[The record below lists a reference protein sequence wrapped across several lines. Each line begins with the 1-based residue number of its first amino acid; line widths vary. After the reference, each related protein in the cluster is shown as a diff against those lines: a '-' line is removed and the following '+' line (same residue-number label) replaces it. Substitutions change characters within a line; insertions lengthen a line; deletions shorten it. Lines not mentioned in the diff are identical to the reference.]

1 MAARDYETSPV
12 SDSLDMPEIIR
23 GLAGDLTA
31 MREGKISAQE
41 GLARAAV
48 AKQIFNGVRL
58 YLQASSTLEA
68 RAKPARAIGEEKALG

>member
-1 MAARDYETSPV
+1 MVARDYETSPV
-12 SDSLDMPEIIR
+12 SDSLDIAGIIR
-23 GLAGDLTA
+23 GLAGDLSS
-31 MREGKISAQE
+31 MREGKISAHE

-68 RAKPARAIGEEKALG
+68 RAKPARAIGEEKANG